1 VSALLHVLPWVT
13 AVGLF
18 ACGLWG
24 IATSKNLVHLVVCL
38 AVLQSSTYVVLLA
51 VGWREGGTAPVV
63 AADAPPPA
71 APVVDPVVQSL
82 MLTDVVVSAT
92 VMALLLALAVQVH
105 ERAGTLDPDRLRV
118 LRG

>member
-1 VSALLHVLPWVT
+1 VTALLHVLPWLA
-13 AVGLF
+13 AVSLF
-18 ACGLWG
+18 ASGLWG

-51 VGWREGGTAPVV
+51 VGWRDGGAPPVV
-63 AADAPPPA
+63 SAGEPAPA
-71 APVVDPVVQSL
+71 APLVDPVVQSL
-82 MLTDVVVSAT
+82 MLTDVVVGAT

-105 ERAGTLDPDRLRV
+105 ERAGTLDSDRLRA